1 MNNENNLTLVF
12 LLFLHFNFIIMNITN
27 LHKFQQKMLNP
38 FFFNFF
44 LLLKLPMAFLSGMK
58 LKELSDSHSVVKMK
72 YKYLNKNPFGSIYF
86 ACLSMAGELSSGIL
100 AASFTYKSSPKISML
115 VVGMEVEFIKK
126 AVGIITFKCNQGKEI
141 QDTIEKSIK
150 TGEGKTID
158 AITIATNEGG
168 DKVAEFKIKWSF
180 KVKSV

>member
-1 MNNENNLTLVF
+1 
-12 LLFLHFNFIIMNITN
+12 MNISTP
-27 LHKFQQKMLNP
+27 HKFQHKMLNP
-38 FFFNFF
+38 FFFKLF

-115 VVGMEVEFIKK
+115 VVAMDVEFTKK
-126 AVGIITFKCNQGKEI
+126 AVGTITFTCNQGQEI
-141 QDTIEKSIK
+141 NDTIKRSIE
-150 TGEGKTID
+150 TGEGQTID
-158 AITIATNEGG
+158 VITIANNESRE
-168 DKVAEFKIKWSF
+168 KVAEFKIRWSF
-180 KVKSV
+180 KLKDK

>member
-1 MNNENNLTLVF
+1 
-12 LLFLHFNFIIMNITN
+12 MNITT

-86 ACLSMAGELSSGIL
+86 ACLCMAGELSSGIL
-100 AASFTYKSSPKISML
+100 AASFTYNSSPKISML
-115 VVGMEVEFIKK
+115 VVGMEVEFTKK
-126 AVGIITFKCNQGKEI
+126 AVGVITFTCNQGQEI
-141 QDTIEKSIK
+141 NDTIQRSIE
-150 TGEGKTID
+150 TGEGQTIE
-158 AITIATNEGG
+158 AITIANDESGE
-168 DKVAEFKIKWSF
+168 KVAEFKIRWSF
-180 KVKSV
+180 KSKS

>member
-1 MNNENNLTLVF
+1 
-12 LLFLHFNFIIMNITN
+12 
-27 LHKFQQKMLNP
+27 
-38 FFFNFF
+38 
-44 LLLKLPMAFLSGMK
+44 
-58 LKELSDSHSVVKMK
+58 MK

-115 VVGMEVEFIKK
+115 AVAMDVEFTKK
-126 AVGIITFKCNQGKEI
+126 AVGTITFKCNQGQKI
-141 QDTIEKSIK
+141 NDTIKRSIE
-150 TGEGKTID
+150 TGEGQTID
-158 AITIATNEGG
+158 AITIATDKSG

>member
-1 MNNENNLTLVF
+1 
-12 LLFLHFNFIIMNITN
+12 MNITT

-58 LKELSDSHSVVKMK
+58 LKELSDSHSIVKMK

-115 VVGMEVEFIKK
+115 VVGMEVEFTKK
-126 AVGIITFKCNQGKEI
+126 AVGVITFTCNQGQEI
-141 QDTIEKSIK
+141 NDTIQRSIE
-150 TGEGKTID
+150 TGEGQTIE
-158 AITIATNEGG
+158 AITIANDESGE
-168 DKVAEFKIKWSF
+168 KVAEFKIRWSF
-180 KVKSV
+180 KSKY